1 MPSPFGLSGK
11 RRNDAL
17 AANRSLIGSPVLPA
31 WRRYDGVVFQ
41 HLDPGSFSTEQ
52 HATASERIVVV
63 SGLGGLFGFTD
74 PVPEYRLKMGASLAP
89 VGSVTKFWYPQLTE
103 PIAAAGGTVIDLLPL
118 EHASAVCRP
127 AGVEWVRVEL
137 TGSDGRRAGHHAKAA
152 KGRLARALLGV
163 PDGEMCKFLAAYR
176 DSEGFTLTLR

>member
-11 RRNDAL
+11 RRDGAL
-17 AANRSLIGSPVLPA
+17 TANRSLVGSPALPA

-41 HLDPGSFSTEQ
+41 HLDPASFSTEQ
-52 HATASERIVVV
+52 HASASERIVVV
-63 SGLGGLFGFTD
+63 SGLGGLFDFND
-74 PVPEYRLKMGASLAP
+74 LVPEYRLKMGASLVP
-89 VGSVTKFWYPQLTE
+89 VGSVTKFWYPHLAE

-118 EHASAVCRP
+118 EHTNAVRRP
-127 AGVEWVRVEL
+127 VGVKWVRVEL

-163 PDGEMCKFLAAYR
+163 PDGEMCEFLAAYR
-176 DSEGFTLTLR
+176 DSEGFRLTLS